1 MHGHGYAP
9 PPPPAPSAGSQV
21 TLRVLFVV
29 LAFLTCGFLAWAAM
43 LRLALVTRK
52 ARDWFLFAVVVALD
66 VTAVVLIG
74 IDPGDEEFTKTGNA
88 GMTILI
94 ASFVAVTAYYLTM
107 EIRHFAKLAEAEA
120 RDPYRRQYTGYPAPH
135 PQQHPLPHPQPHPT
149 AYGYPQQTPSV
160 PTPAPRPPAAPGPAT
175 PGPHHAPPAPHT
187 PTPAVP
193 TPPVRPAPV
202 RIEQVRAELDE
213 LSDYL
218 RKQEGGGRP

>member
-52 ARDWFLFAVVVALD
+52 ARDWFLFVVVVALD
-66 VTAVVLIG
+66 VTAAVLIG
-74 IDPGDEEFTKTGNA
+74 IDPGDEEFTGTGNA

-107 EIRHFAKLAEAEA
+107 EIRHFAKLAEAGA
-120 RDPYRRQYTGYPAPH
+120 RDPYRQQYTAYPA
-135 PQQHPLPHPQPHPT
+135 PQPHPT
-149 AYGYPQQTPSV
+149 AYGYPQQTL
-160 PTPAPRPPAAPGPAT
+160 PAPAPQPPASPGPPAPGP
-175 PGPHHAPPAPHT
+175 HQAPAAPHT
-187 PTPAVP
+187 PTHTPTPGVP

-218 RKQEGGGRP
+218 RRQEGGGRP